1 MTIRKDDPAYGVR
14 GRPAP
19 LDKKG
24 FPVGGNIETDD
35 DTGFN
40 RQLPPGQYIEN
51 QMLDDGVGRIAKLK
65 PHMASDLL
73 KSGTKNLG

>member
-1 MTIRKDDPAYGVR
+1 MRKDDPAYGVK

-40 RQLPPGQYIEN
+40 RQLPPGQYIQD
-51 QMLDDGVGRIAKLK
+51 QMYANAEKRIAALK
-65 PHMASDLL
+65 PKSTSGLL
-73 KSGTKNLG
+73 SGGTKGLD